1 MSILSFFIFTYR
13 LYFMLKTKFKRAPFF
28 LLIPFIWLT
37 LACSSDDEP
46 ELSPLDLKSFLDSND
61 AITSQLI
68 ACAAG
73 GDSEILA
80 STSLPVSIIF
90 YPEERATDFRYFE
103 TDGLISDKR
112 DLSLYHQIDL
122 NDVPL
127 FGGFLRYFEQEAIE
141 EERWGIVT
149 YLRDG
154 VVHYSE
160 PIRLKYSEKP
170 TEFNNSLLDFDQS
183 EKLSP
188 RFAWEDGRINENVI
202 YFHAITDAN
211 DNLIS
216 GTYTTDKKW
225 QFYDLSNVV
234 LNVRDVTP
242 APMLIPDG
250 NYQYTMLAVSIDNW
264 VNLVIKKEFD
274 TF

>member
-1 MSILSFFIFTYR
+1 
-13 LYFMLKTKFKRAPFF
+13 MLKTKFKRAPFF